1 MHWLGT
7 VVQLR
12 PATGIN
18 IRFYFSFSTKSAV
31 VHNTLDTI
39 TTSLSNIIHI
49 TPVANVTLRRG
60 YPDKLEH

>member
-12 PATGIN
+12 PATGIY
-18 IRFYFSFSTKSAV
+18 IAFYFSFSTKSIV
-31 VHNTLDTI
+31 VYNTLNTI
-39 TTSLSNIIHI
+39 TTSLSNIILI
-49 TPVANVTLRRG
+49 TPVANVMPGRG